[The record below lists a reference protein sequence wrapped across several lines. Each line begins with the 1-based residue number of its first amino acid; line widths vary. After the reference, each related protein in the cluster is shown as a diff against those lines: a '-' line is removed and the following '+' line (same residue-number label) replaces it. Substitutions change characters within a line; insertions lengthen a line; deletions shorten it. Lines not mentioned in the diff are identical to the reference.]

1 LKEQPFVVA
10 APEHGRMVITASS
23 ATAQA
28 HGICAGVVVADA
40 NAVVADLQVFDE
52 KPGMAGRLLKAL
64 GKWCIRY
71 TPVVAIDQP
80 DGLTLDASGCAHLW
94 GGEQPYLEEIVTR
107 LHAYGYD
114 VRAAMAD
121 TIGTAWAV

>member
-1 LKEQPFVVA
+1 
-10 APEHGRMVITASS
+10 
-23 ATAQA
+23 
-28 HGICAGVVVADA
+28 
-40 NAVVADLQVFDE
+40 
-52 KPGMAGRLLKAL
+52 L

-121 TIGTAWAV
+121 TIGTAWAVARYGQARPVLPGSGQPQASLTQSAPVISNGGQSHASLS